1 MRCRGLLHLDAT
13 RSDEIRVQRS
23 KFPAYLTGQ
32 IDYIVG
38 IEYESN
44 PPPPFP
50 FAAIRSSR
58 TKTCFAVRWGK
69 LNWNRRRRGAAGP
82 PGEWGRLRVLG
93 RFDSLFFQGG
103 LGMRFC
109 FCKDE
114 RPRLGRKEPN
124 RLSTLG
130 ALTSS
135 AYHAQY
141 VAIVIGPEKGPR
153 RPGKGFRMLSDFIAG
168 QRSGIARK

>member
-1 MRCRGLLHLDAT
+1 MRCSGLLHLDAT

-38 IEYESN
+38 IEYQSN

-109 FCKDE
+109 FCKGGRFLAFSCCFASPAMARAKFRFCDTANRE
-114 RPRLGRKEPN
+114 IHPAEPAGWCRGGVPGCVALDLTLDSNDLPRL
-124 RLSTLG
+124 
-130 ALTSS
+130 
-135 AYHAQY
+135 
-141 VAIVIGPEKGPR
+141 
-153 RPGKGFRMLSDFIAG
+153 
-168 QRSGIARK
+168 